1 MGVTSTTPISLKYRV
16 RDTFAVNIFEAWRTL
31 PVLENKSSIFNSS
44 LTKQMFFEKR
54 FLVNN
59 DKFAISNDL
68 VDDILIQK
76 DILYRKLEIKLGV
89 YECRSHKREWIFINV
104 ENKFI

>member
-1 MGVTSTTPISLKYRV
+1 MGITSTTPISLKYLVGR
-16 RDTFAVNIFEAWRTL
+16 TWKTL
-31 PVLENKSSIFNSS
+31 PVLEKKSPIFNSS

-76 DILYRKLEIKLGV
+76 DIWMETL
-89 YECRSHKREWIFINV
+89 FIESWKISWEFASV
-104 ENKFI
+104 EVTKENEFL

>member
-1 MGVTSTTPISLKYRV
+1 M
-16 RDTFAVNIFEAWRTL
+16 
-31 PVLENKSSIFNSS
+31 LENKSPIFNSS

-76 DILYRKLEIKLGV
+76 DIWMETL
-89 YECRSHKREWIFINV
+89 FIESWKISWEFTSV
-104 ENKFI
+104 EVTKENEFL

>member
-1 MGVTSTTPISLKYRV
+1 MGITSTTPISSEYLV
-16 RDTFAVNIFEAWRTL
+16 RRTWRTL
-31 PVLENKSSIFNSS
+31 PVLEKKSPIFNSS

-76 DILYRKLEIKLGV
+76 DIWMETL
-89 YECRSHKREWIFINV
+89 FV
-104 ENKFI
+104 ESWKISWKFTSVEVTKENEFL